1 MSMTGVNMAEATTG
15 DRAAG
20 IALIGAAGL
29 SMLAMSHHPTSL
41 RAGALIGVVHG
52 AMILFAAMMAFG
64 FTQFARLRG
73 LERPAVLAGL
83 VAYGISIFANIGAA
97 LASGFIAPALAAH
110 APAASHNLFDLTWAM
125 NQALAKLGVVATGA
139 AYLLW
144 SLDLWRTSRP
154 AALLGVAAGVVP
166 AALILSG
173 TGMHLHAAVL
183 VYAAQVLWAA
193 LIGWLLLRG
202 TLRDAAAPAD

>member
-1 MSMTGVNMAEATTG
+1 MTGVTSG

-20 IALIGAAGL
+20 IALIAAAGL

-41 RAGALIGVVHG
+41 RAGALIGIVHG
-52 AMILFAAMMAFG
+52 AMILFAGMMAFG
-64 FTQFARLRG
+64 FTHFARLRG
-73 LERPAVLAGL
+73 LARPAVLAGL
-83 VAYGISIFANIGAA
+83 IAYGISIFANIGAA
-97 LASGFIAPALAAH
+97 LASGFVGPALAAH
-110 APAASHNLFDLTWAM
+110 APGASHEFFDLIWAM

-144 SLDLWRTSRP
+144 SLDLWRTSKP
-154 AALLGVAAGVVP
+154 AALLGLVAGGVP

-173 TGMHLHAAVL
+173 TGMHLHVAVL

-202 TLRDAAAPAD
+202 SLRSAEPAGD

>member
-1 MSMTGVNMAEATTG
+1 MAEVTKG

-20 IALIGAAGL
+20 IALIAAAGL
-29 SMLAMSHHPTSL
+29 SMLAMAHHPAGL
-41 RAGALIGVVHG
+41 HGGALIGIVHG
-52 AMILFAAMMAFG
+52 AMILFAGMMAFG
-64 FTQFARLRG
+64 FVHYARLRG

-83 VAYGISIFANIGAA
+83 AAYGLATLGNVGAA
-97 LASGFIAPALAAH
+97 LMSGFVAPALAAH
-110 APAASHNLFDLTWAM
+110 APGASHDLFDLSWAM
-125 NQALAKLGVVATGA
+125 NQSLAMLGVVATGA

-144 SLDLWRTSRP
+144 SLDLWRTSKP

-173 TGMHLHAAVL
+173 AGMHLHVAVL

-202 TLRDAAAPAD
+202 ALDPAAHSDD